1 MMKKVYDTNLAL
13 KNPTIYETIP
23 QEYCLRIS
31 LYEWRAIWSKCFG
44 KVLLING
51 TSSSGKTTICKY
63 LSNFGFNLISVDE
76 LYDNVLLDFLDKFS
90 KNISYVNSFLIDGD
104 AKRILSGYK
113 VKEDNYSKNQLATIE
128 ILQDEI
134 NHIVKHN
141 SLPNKIEIYHKIYE
155 KAKKYIFSGQDVVID
170 ILVNE
175 NSLNML
181 SYCFNY
187 YPMKVALLYCSLE
200 ENLEKC
206 FSRNSISLK
215 TNTVDFRY
223 PAMIVDQ
230 YNKFY
235 SFVSEDSVSKEDNVI
250 EMVNKD
256 NARIILEVA
265 KSLDYDLF
273 LHIKEIRYREKYH
286 YYEGMNDNE
295 VVQWMHDKVAK
306 IENDMMLGNLQK
318 LYIVPKVRCDFILKS
333 PYLEY
338 INNFILNIS
347 NFDQTI
353 LPAIIG
359 NTSLIGESEYG
370 ESVID
375 F

>member
-1 MMKKVYDTNLAL
+1 
-13 KNPTIYETIP
+13 
-23 QEYCLRIS
+23 
-31 LYEWRAIWSKCFG
+31 
-44 KVLLING
+44 
-51 TSSSGKTTICKY
+51 
-63 LSNFGFNLISVDE
+63 
-76 LYDNVLLDFLDKFS
+76 
-90 KNISYVNSFLIDGD
+90 
-104 AKRILSGYK
+104 
-113 VKEDNYSKNQLATIE
+113 
-128 ILQDEI
+128 
-134 NHIVKHN
+134 
-141 SLPNKIEIYHKIYE
+141 
-155 KAKKYIFSGQDVVID
+155 
-170 ILVNE
+170 
-175 NSLNML
+175 
-181 SYCFNY
+181 
-187 YPMKVALLYCSLE
+187 
-200 ENLEKC
+200 
-206 FSRNSISLK
+206 
-215 TNTVDFRY
+215 
-223 PAMIVDQ
+223 MIVDQ